1 MAITRLNNN
10 SITSITALP
19 SGVDVGKILQVIN
32 ANTTS
37 GASATSSTFVD
48 SNITATITPSST
60 SSKVLI
66 NIQMAST
73 LYGNGNVN
81 AVGEYKIV
89 RTIGGSSTDLYQ
101 SNNMP
106 KYEDFDENQD
116 SYNENLPILYLD
128 SPSTTSAITYKIQL
142 SALQGL
148 FGAQQENNRSEIVL
162 MEIGA

>member
-1 MAITRLNNN
+1 MAIIRLNNQ
-10 SITSITALP
+10 SISSVTALP
-19 SGVDVGKILQVIN
+19 SGVGGKVLQVIN

-48 SNITATITPSST
+48 SNIIATITPSST
-60 SSKVLI
+60 SSKVFI

-73 LYGNGNVN
+73 LYGNGNLN

-89 RTIGGSSTDLYQ
+89 RTIGGTSTDLYQ

-128 SPSTTSAITYKIQL
+128 SPNTTSAVTYKIQI

-148 FGAQQENNRSEIVL
+148 FGTQQENNRSETIL

>member
-19 SGVDVGKILQVIN
+19 SGVATGKVLQVVN

-60 SSKVLI
+60 SNKVLI

-73 LYGNGNVN
+73 LYGNGNLN

-89 RTIGGSSTDLYQ
+89 RTIGGTSTDLYQ

-128 SPSTTSAITYKIQL
+128 SPNTTSAVTYKIQI

-148 FGAQQENNRSEIVL
+148 FGTQQESNRSETIL

>member
-19 SGVDVGKILQVIN
+19 SGVPTGKVLQVVN

-60 SSKVLI
+60 SNKVLI

-89 RTIGGSSTDLYQ
+89 RTIGGTSTDLYQ

-148 FGAQQENNRSEIVL
+148 FGAQQESNRSEIVL

>member
-1 MAITRLNNN
+1 N

>member
-1 MAITRLNNN
+1 MALSKIKASSLDT
-10 SITSITALP
+10 
-19 SGVDVGKILQVIN
+19 GVGGKVLQVVN

-37 GASATSSTFVD
+37 GASATSATFVD

-60 SSKVLI
+60 SNKILV

-73 LYGNGNVN
+73 LYGNGNFN

-89 RTIGGSSTDLYQ
+89 RTIGGTSTDLYQ

-106 KYEDFDENQD
+106 KYEDFDETQD
-116 SYNENLPILYLD
+116 SYNENLPIIYYD
-128 SPSTTSAITYKIQL
+128 TPNTTSAVTYKIQI

-148 FGAQQENNRSEIVL
+148 FGAQQESNRSEIVL